1 MLSSDRVRRD
11 DGAEGERDATMAQ
24 TWQAPAQCPICG
36 HDHLVVTRLACP
48 NCGSALEGVF
58 EPGAATAEPG
68 ARKSGPLTST
78 ARGEARFGRLARLN
92 DEQLEFV
99 EVFLR
104 CRGVIKNVEDMLG
117 VSYPT
122 VRGRLN
128 AVLEALGLAT
138 DDESPAEQRRM
149 RREILADLSAG
160 RISIEEAHELLA
172 RAPALPDG
180 EGPDESQDEG

>member
-1 MLSSDRVRRD
+1 
-11 DGAEGERDATMAQ
+11 MAQ
-24 TWQAPAQCPICG
+24 IWPAPAQCPVCG

-48 NCGSALEGVF
+48 NCGSALEGAF
-58 EPGAATAEPG
+58 EPAPAATTEGG
-68 ARKSGPLTST
+68 ARRSGPLAST
-78 ARGEARFGRLARLN
+78 ARGEARFGGLARLS

-128 AVLEALGLAT
+128 VVLEALGLAT
-138 DDESPAEQRRM
+138 DDNPLAEQRRV
-149 RREILADLSAG
+149 RREILDDLSNG
-160 RISIEEAHELLA
+160 RITIEEAHELLT
-172 RAPALPDG
+172 RAPALPEDSG
-180 EGPDESQDEG
+180 DED

>member
-1 MLSSDRVRRD
+1 
-11 DGAEGERDATMAQ
+11 MAQ
-24 TWQAPAQCPICG
+24 TWEAPTRCPVCG
-36 HDHLVVTRLACP
+36 HDHLLVARLACP
-48 NCGSALEGVF
+48 HCGSAVEGVF
-58 EPGAATAEPG
+58 EPAGV
-68 ARKSGPLTST
+68 ARGRSE
-78 ARGEARFGRLARLN
+78 ARGETRFGRLARLN

-128 AVLEALGLAT
+128 AVLETLGLAT
-138 DDESPAEQRRM
+138 DDDNSMAERRRM

-160 RISIEEAHELLA
+160 RITIEEAHELLA
-172 RAPALPDG
+172 RAPAPPD
-180 EGPDESQDEG
+180 DEG

>member
-1 MLSSDRVRRD
+1 
-11 DGAEGERDATMAQ
+11 MAQ

-48 NCGSALEGVF
+48 NCGSALEGAF
-58 EPGAATAEPG
+58 EPVGAATAESG
-68 ARKSGPLTST
+68 ARKSGPLTPNV
-78 ARGEARFGRLARLN
+78 RGEARFGRLARLN

-128 AVLEALGLAT
+128 AVLETLGLGAE
-138 DDESPAEQRRM
+138 DDSPAEQRRA

-160 RISIEEAHELLA
+160 RITIEEAHELLV
-172 RAPALPDG
+172 RAPAPSD
-180 EGPDESQDEG
+180 DEDTDED